1 MENTVY
7 LELLRKTNMRPLL
20 SFYYWKTQQRW
31 EVDFVVK
38 ERDRVIQLIQVTY
51 VSNREEIN
59 SREIRSLLK
68 ASEELS
74 CDDLLVITWDYEGT
88 EEKGGKV
95 INFIPLW
102 KWLVGIYLLN
112 D

>member
-1 MENTVY
+1 
-7 LELLRKTNMRPLL
+7 MRPLL
-20 SFYYWKTQQRW
+20 SFYYWKDQQRR

-51 VSNREEIN
+51 ASNREEIN
-59 SREIRSLLK
+59 PREIRSLLK

-88 EEKGGKV
+88 EEKDGKI
-95 INFIPLW
+95 INFVPLW
-102 KWLVGIYLLN
+102 KWLVGEVFISF
-112 D
+112 